1 MNNNILV
8 KIEGK
13 NVLNYIKWLIKNKIN
28 IIDMKIVKHNIL
40 YVTIDYQNYALLKKY
55 SKTYKV
61 SIIKKYGRLK
71 LFDIIKNNIVI
82 ISSIIISIIFLYYIS
97 GYIFSVDI
105 IYNNKEI
112 VSLINKELNKYDIK
126 KFSRKKDYHYLEK
139 VKNKILKD
147 NNDVLEWLEI
157 EEEGTK
163 YIIRLVER
171 KKSIVKEEYN
181 YQSIIA
187 KKDAIIS
194 NIQATS
200 GEKIKKENEYVHQG
214 ETIISGIITKP
225 NETKV
230 YKKASGIVLGEVWY
244 KIEIEYPL
252 YYQEESLT
260 GKTKKIIS
268 LYFLNKEIPLLPYK
282 KYKHFNCEI
291 KTLFESIF
299 IPSKLTYEKIHEV
312 NVKEDI
318 LTMDEATN
326 KAINLAKEKL
336 INSNN
341 NIKEIKNVEIL
352 NKQNLNSKIK
362 LNLFI
367 SAIEDITKV
376 KEEIPNEEEI
386 VEN

>member
-28 IIDMKIVKHNIL
+28 IIDMKIEKHNIL

-82 ISSIIISIIFLYYIS
+82 ISSVIISIIFLYYIS

-112 VSLINKELNKYDIK
+112 VSLITKELNKYDIK

-171 KKSIVKEEYN
+171 KKSIVKEEYD

-200 GEKIKKENEYVHQG
+200 GEKVKKENEYVHQG

-268 LYFLNKEIPLLPYK
+268 LYFLNEEIPLLPYK
-282 KYKHFNCEI
+282 KYKHFNRET